1 MSVIIAKLYSNGAL
15 LQIENLGHFLFNI
28 STICPFL
35 FSFLSGN
42 ETRGADYRA
51 VPDINGQGFIGR
63 EVIGGGVGGRDLA
76 EL

>member
-51 VPDINGQGFIGR
+51 V
-63 EVIGGGVGGRDLA
+63 L
-76 EL
+76 